1 MGQPKFHQM
10 WGQPNFQVINM
21 GPTKLYMERRTT
33 KIQPN
38 VWDHQIFTEFTW
50 YLLKSDP
57 IHVEPT
63 KISPNLRGSHQN
75 FTNLYEFH

>member
-10 WGQPNFQVINM
+10 WGQPNFQVIIM

-38 VWDHQIFTEFTW
+38 VWDPPNF
-50 YLLKSDP
+50 YL
-57 IHVEPT
+57 IYVIPT
-63 KISPNLRGSHQN
+63 KIGPNPRGTHQN
-75 FTNLYEFH
+75 LT